1 MAPAA
6 SRHLATWTPCFP
18 LSASPSTLHSPQ
30 PTAGLRTYIHSLP
43 PKLTRPSF
51 PPVPP
56 SPSSLHLVPPS
67 SPSQARSFKVHHVKE
82 SRDAEG
88 NFDGYAYR
96 ACIHKIWL
104 RSNEDK

>member
-1 MAPAA
+1 
-6 SRHLATWTPCFP
+6 
-18 LSASPSTLHSPQ
+18 
-30 PTAGLRTYIHSLP
+30 
-43 PKLTRPSF
+43 
-51 PPVPP
+51 VPP
-56 SPSSLHLVPPS
+56 NPTNHHHLTPNNPA
-67 SPSQARSFKVHHVKE
+67 QARSFKVHHVKE

>member
-1 MAPAA
+1 
-6 SRHLATWTPCFP
+6 
-18 LSASPSTLHSPQ
+18 
-30 PTAGLRTYIHSLP
+30 
-43 PKLTRPSF
+43 
-51 PPVPP
+51 
-56 SPSSLHLVPPS
+56 
-67 SPSQARSFKVHHVKE
+67 VHHVKE